1 LDEFVAKEVNCWFY
15 RDMLKREI
23 ELDDLTFESFVLSL
37 QKPAILNCD
46 EHWQPQSTFL
56 LYKEYSDY
64 FALGEFN
71 YAIIQLNNKIGLDVV
86 DARQLTD
93 HGIDEYELLTDKDFS
108 QVAAFDIAL
117 LKRQSKCLSPASLY
131 TPQLVEIVKKVYA

>member
-1 LDEFVAKEVNCWFY
+1 VNCWFY

-64 FALGEFN
+64 FALGKFN
-71 YAIIQLNNKIGLDVV
+71 NAIIQLNNKIGLDVV